1 MLRTVKEAAEL
12 LRVSVSSLYAMV
24 ATGEIEHHR
33 GRGLGIKISDEQ
45 IARYLE
51 KTTRRE
57 SEPVERK
64 SDPRPRLRHLRL

>member
-1 MLRTVKEAAEL
+1 MLRTVKEAAQL

-51 KTTRRE
+51 KTRRE
-57 SEPVERK
+57 SEPVERR
-64 SDPRPRLRHLRL
+64 SDPRPRIRHLHL